1 MIKIQKTNLVLDPS
15 PWPLS
20 TAFSIYVL
28 LIGMVAS
35 YHLYSD
41 ANIFLILGFFLF
53 ISVFSL

>member
-15 PWPLS
+15 PWPIS

-41 ANIFLILGFFLF
+41 ANIFLIFGFILFLT
-53 ISVFSL
+53 VFSL